1 MFVLVNYDFSTDDH
15 KKAVCS
21 LLEQYGFEKI
31 LNDSY
36 ESHSINEN
44 SLSKLKMDID
54 RITDSY
60 DKIKFYQF
68 PVEETLVITT
78 LKDKKWRRAK
88 IIM

>member
-1 MFVLVNYDFSTDDH
+1 MFVLVNYEFSTDDH
-15 KKAVCS
+15 KKAVCY

-36 ESHSINEN
+36 ESHSIKEN
-44 SLSKLKMDID
+44 NLSKLKMDID

-88 IIM
+88 IIV